1 MVNEAFVKIWG
12 MRAGAVVW
20 DAERRLAL
28 FEYDPKFLKTQINL
42 APLTMPLANAG
53 NRVFSFPE
61 LRNNDTFAGLPGLLA
76 DVLPDKFGND
86 LINAWLARSG
96 RPANS
101 MNPVERLCYIGS
113 RGIGALEFEPT
124 LSDIKTSSTKIDLEQ
139 LVDLAQN
146 ILNERSSWQG
156 TLKGGEEKTLLDLI
170 KIGTSA
176 GGARAKAVIAYH
188 PTTKE
193 VRSGQGNVPE
203 GFEHWLIKFD
213 GVNDAQLGTSSGYG
227 RVEMAYSLMATS
239 CGILMSPCKLLEE
252 GERAH
257 FMTKRFDRNT
267 ESGKVHMQSLCAMA
281 HYDFQQV
288 SIYAYEQL
296 FEVMRSLYL
305 PYSAAEQM
313 FRRMVFNVMAK
324 NCDDH
329 TKNHAFVLPKGGV
342 WQLSPAFD
350 LCHAFRPGSNWVSQ
364 QSLSVN
370 GKRSGIKRHDFME
383 VAKAM
388 NIKKAK
394 QAIDEVAEACALWP
408 KFAKQTEVPTK
419 LTKAIQSTF
428 ESID

>member
-193 VRSGQGNVPE
+193 VRSGQGNVPD

-227 RVEMAYSLMATS
+227 RVEMAYSLMAAS

-408 KFAKQTEVPTK
+408 KFAKQTEVPSK